1 MSITNAVLNLL
12 FVSIPEEAFIA
23 IIAIT
28 FLNKLDNLFDIY
40 MWKNNLKWLMIA
52 TLPTSILICVLRF
65 VMSVPQNIVVKLAI
79 IIMIASMIYIVIKNS
94 DKITILLI
102 FKTAMFTLAGFVIT
116 GILEYSYCPII
127 FSLLHKP
134 QEFFNNV
141 FLYNF
146 LLGLPARVL
155 YTCII
160 TFIIMKKNG
169 KVKVNLFDTLVKSKL
184 IIGIFIATILSVVS
198 LIAYVAK
205 LIENESILFSF
216 QFIDQFIIIVIITSV
231 PTILITLLLIV
242 INYLISGEKENQQM
256 YENAMGSRDENEDIN
271 EDGNNSSDEDIYE
284 NYYE

>member
-1 MSITNAVLNLL
+1 MQSITNAVLNLL

-23 IIAIT
+23 IIALT
-28 FLNKLDNLFDIY
+28 FLKELDNLFDIY

-52 TLPTSILICVLRF
+52 TLPTSILVCVLRF
-65 VMSVPQNIVVKLAI
+65 MLLVPQIIVIKSAMAL
-79 IIMIASMIYIVIKNS
+79 MITSMIYIVIKNS

-116 GILEYSYCPII
+116 GILESVYCPII

-155 YTCII
+155 YTCVVV
-160 TFIIMKKNG
+160 FIIMKKNG
-169 KVKVNLFDTLVKSKL
+169 KVKVNLFDTLIKSKL
-184 IIGIFIATILSVVS
+184 VIGSFIVTILSVVS
-198 LIAYVAK
+198 LIIYVAK
-205 LIENESILFSF
+205 LVNNDGILLNL
-216 QFIDQFIIIVIITSV
+216 QFIDQFIIIVIVTSF

-242 INYLISGEKENQQM
+242 INYLISGERKNQQM
-256 YENAMGSRDENEDIN
+256 YENVIS
-271 EDGNNSSDEDIYE
+271 DGAGNKDMRCNIGSDEDIYD

>member
-1 MSITNAVLNLL
+1 MQSITNAVLNLL

-23 IIAIT
+23 IIALT
-28 FLNKLDNLFDIY
+28 LLNKLDNLFDIY

-52 TLPTSILICVLRF
+52 TLPTSILVCVLRF
-65 VMSVPQNIVVKLAI
+65 MLLVPQTTVVKLAMTL
-79 IIMIASMIYIVIKNS
+79 MITSMVYIVIKNS

-116 GILEYSYCPII
+116 GILEYAYCPII

-155 YTCII
+155 YTCVVV
-160 TFIIMKKNG
+160 FIIMKKNG
-169 KVKVNLFDTLVKSKL
+169 KVKVNLFDILIKSKL
-184 IIGIFIATILSVVS
+184 FIGSFVVTILSVVS
-198 LIAYVAK
+198 LIIYIAK
-205 LIENESILFSF
+205 LVKNESILFSF

-231 PTILITLLLIV
+231 PTIFITLLLVV
-242 INYLISGEKENQQM
+242 INYLISGERKNQQM
-256 YENAMGSRDENEDIN
+256 YENIGN
-271 EDGNNSSDEDIYE
+271 EDGKNNGNINNEEDIYD